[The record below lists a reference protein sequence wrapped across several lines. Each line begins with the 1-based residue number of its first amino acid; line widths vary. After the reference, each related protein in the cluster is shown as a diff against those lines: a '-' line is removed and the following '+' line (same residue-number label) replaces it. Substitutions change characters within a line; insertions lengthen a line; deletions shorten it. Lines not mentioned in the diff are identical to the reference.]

1 MSEDVRG
8 GRLPAVRRTGAA
20 QALPG
25 VARLA
30 ATSWLRTAQWG
41 VVAGV
46 RTGRRVAGAVTNPH
60 LAVDVAAGVAAASG
74 VVADVAKGLGSGLTL
89 GEAVVQVGHAL
100 APSSHDGQAAAARRG
115 EPGRR
120 DASASH
126 ARPRTLR
133 EQGEALL
140 ARSRDVRDDEA
151 DHPAYAH
158 ILRELAPDE
167 ARILVLLME
176 GGPQPSVDVRTGGPS
191 ALVGSHLIAAQ
202 LNMIGARAGLRHVD
216 RVPAYLNNLFRL
228 GLIWFSREQLKDPLE
243 YQVVEAQ
250 PDVLAALHSARSTR
264 VVRRSVQLTPFGT
277 GFCRACLVDDPHATF
292 PEHSTPVV
300 ADTSEPPSA

>member
-1 MSEDVRG
+1 MSDKN
-8 GRLPAVRRTGAA
+8 LPAVRRNGAV

-46 RTGRRVAGAVTNPH
+46 RTGRRMA
-60 LAVDVAAGVAAASG
+60 DVVVHPQRALEVVSGVAAASG
-74 VVADVAKGLGSGLTL
+74 VVAEVAKGLGSGMTL
-89 GEAVVQVGHAL
+89 GEAVVQVGQAL
-100 APSSHDGQAAAARRG
+100 TPAAGHGSAAPAASSRKAPTQ
-115 EPGRR
+115 
-120 DASASH
+120 
-126 ARPRTLR
+126 TLR

-140 ARSRDVRDDEA
+140 ARSRDVRDD
-151 DHPAYAH
+151 DTSHPAYVH
-158 ILRELAPDE
+158 ILNELAPDE

-191 ALVGSHLIAAQ
+191 SLMGSHLIAAQ
-202 LNMIGARAGLRHVD
+202 LNMIGARAGLRRVD
-216 RVPAYLNNLFRL
+216 QVPAYLNNLFRL

-250 PDVLAALHSARSTR
+250 PDVLAALHSARATK

-277 GFCRACLVDDPHATF
+277 GFCRACLVDDPHGEF
-292 PEHSTPVV
+292 PEHATPE
-300 ADTSEPPSA
+300 AAETSAPPTS